1 MKKIAKIVHDKK
13 KNCWTVYSSKG
24 KKLSKCYKTK
34 KEATKRLG
42 QIEYFKQ
49 NSLDDLSIIDLTDQS
64 NYDIVLSNKPADGQ
78 HTSVQASNKFNK
90 RAFGLTVPGF
100 NESPGGTQNPKY
112 DEEDPVG
119 YFGSEEEQELEDSI
133 PDKNIKY
140 KDKLKEAASIL
151 NQYGFKKEAE
161 GVLDLLLDMIDPV
174 KSLDDETYDI
184 PFLGEVS
191 NPFNVNQSNIFSQE
205 NILKQIYSK
214 YKNERIYRASE
225 YYNSFA
231 SNNDALNA
239 IVEESTA
246 TMQNHERAFG
256 AFLYMMHNGV
266 TCNSA
271 INFGDKKKTVQS
283 LMQEIFSISDIVLS
297 AGLIIGGGKISGG
310 LLSIFKSENLLDF
323 AKRLLLGSIGK
334 TLILSG
340 VFWGARNFS
349 YGRLVTEICKDPKS
363 FQFDKDNPGILKYS
377 EPTINIENNQDQLY
391 VTPEM
396 ESEYE
401 DMKKEKAE
409 DPSYFKDRRRKGIGR
424 RRVRR
429 R

>member
-1 MKKIAKIVHDKK
+1 MKKIAKIVHNKK

-34 KEATKRLG
+34 KEAVKRLG

-49 NSLDDLSIIDLTDQS
+49 NSLDDLSIVDLADQS

-78 HTSVQASNKFNK
+78 YTTVQASNDFNK
-90 RAFGLTVPGF
+90 KAFGLTVPGF
-100 NESPGGTQNPKY
+100 NESPGGIQNPNY

-119 YFGSEEEQELEDSI
+119 FFGAEEEQELEDSI
-133 PDKNIKY
+133 PDKNMKY
-140 KDKLKEAASIL
+140 KKKLKEAATIL
-151 NQYGFKKEAE
+151 NQYGFKKEAQ

-174 KSLDDETYDI
+174 KSLDDETYDLPI
-184 PFLGEVS
+184 LGEVS

-205 NILKQIYSK
+205 NILKQVYSK

-225 YYNSFA
+225 YYNSF
-231 SNNDALNA
+231 SNNNDALNA

-271 INFGDKKKTVQS
+271 INFGEEKKTVQDF
-283 LMQEIFSISDIVLS
+283 MEEIFSLSDIVLS

-334 TLILSG
+334 SLILSG

-349 YGRLVTEICKDPKS
+349 YSKLIPEICKDPKS

-377 EPTINIENNQDQLY
+377 EPTIEIEKNQEQLY

-396 ESEYE
+396 EAEYE
-401 DMKKEKAE
+401 EMKKDKIE
-409 DPSYFKDRRRKGIGR
+409 DPSYFRERRKKGLGR
-424 RRVRR
+424 RRTRR

>member
-1 MKKIAKIVHDKK
+1 MKKIAKIVHNKK

-49 NSLDDLSIIDLTDQS
+49 NSLDDLSIVDLADQS

-78 HTSVQASNKFNK
+78 YTTVQASSDFNK
-90 RAFGLTVPGF
+90 KAFGLTVPGF
-100 NESPGGTQNPKY
+100 NEGPGGIQNPNY

-119 YFGSEEEQELEDSI
+119 FFGAEEDPELEDST
-133 PDKNIKY
+133 PDKNMKY
-140 KDKLKEAASIL
+140 EDKLKEAAAIL
-151 NQYGFKKEAE
+151 NQYGFKKEAQ

-174 KSLDDETYDI
+174 KSLDDQTYDV

-205 NILKQIYSK
+205 NILKQVYSK

-225 YYNSFA
+225 YYNSF
-231 SNNDALNA
+231 SGNNDALNA

-266 TCNSA
+266 TCNSV
-271 INFGDKKKTVQS
+271 INFGEEKKTVQDF
-283 LMQEIFSISDIVLS
+283 MKEIFSLSDIVLS

-334 TLILSG
+334 TLVLSG

-349 YGRLVTEICKDPKS
+349 YSKLIPEICKDPKS

-377 EPTINIENNQDQLY
+377 EPTIDIKEDEKQEKLY

-396 ESEYE
+396 EAEYE
-401 DMKKEKAE
+401 EMKDEI
-409 DPSYFKDRRRKGIGR
+409 DPSYFRERRKRGLGKRRTRRR
-424 RRVRR
+424 
-429 R
+429 